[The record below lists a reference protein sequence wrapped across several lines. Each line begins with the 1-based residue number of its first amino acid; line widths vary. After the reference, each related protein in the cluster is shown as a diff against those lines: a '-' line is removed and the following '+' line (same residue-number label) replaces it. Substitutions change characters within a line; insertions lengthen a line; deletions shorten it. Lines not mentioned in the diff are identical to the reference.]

1 MPFSRRFSRPKER
14 THVSFICCTGRQVLG
29 SVMAYS
35 QFPGSVSIPRVS
47 CFSWFRLQ
55 YARVRKIPASGDHKI
70 RDYKIQKGE
79 QPPESNAPQAP
90 CPAHARLVV
99 DGAGPRGQC
108 SPVVRTRALLPGIHG
123 VYISILQPETHHS
136 TPHCIS
142 DSPNME
148 RKMPLLTWRFHRME
162 ICF

>member
-1 MPFSRRFSRPKER
+1 MNYSTPGSSVHGILQARVLEWVAMPFSRRFSRPKER
-14 THVSFICCTGRQVLG
+14 THVFHICCTGRQVLG

-79 QPPESNAPQAP
+79 QPPESNAPLAP
-90 CPAHARLVV
+90 CPMHVRLVV

-108 SPVVRTRALLPGIHG
+108 SPVVRTRALLPHIHG
-123 VYISILQPETHHS
+123 V
-136 TPHCIS
+136 
-142 DSPNME
+142 
-148 RKMPLLTWRFHRME
+148 
-162 ICF
+162 